1 MRRFYH
7 SGDNPRWLQ
16 NRAAASPE
24 LFPSF
29 HCFDFFFSPARHHE
43 IFWGGYLFFL
53 VATIQ
58 MFFIFWINLGP
69 HGTRVQASDVF
80 NSCVHLAE
88 RSRTTPALSVCF
100 SFGHITVDT
109 FAKKTPEE
117 IRGRQRR
124 ISALVPGLS
133 GDLLVNTVNTCK
145 QLESLN
151 TSRPLKIPPPKL
163 RDCNVQGAAA
173 SV

>member
-1 MRRFYH
+1 MEIILAGRKTELPCPRSLSPH
-7 SGDNPRWLQ
+7 S
-16 NRAAASPE
+16 RA
-24 LFPSF
+24 LI
-29 HCFDFFFSPARHHE
+29 FFFFPARHHE
-43 IFWGGYLFFL
+43 IIFFRFFWWPPSKCFLFSR
-53 VATIQ
+53 
-58 MFFIFWINLGP
+58 INPGP

-80 NSCVHLAE
+80 NSCVRLAE
-88 RSRTTPALSVCF
+88 RSRTSPALSVCF

-151 TSRPLKIPPPKL
+151 TSRPLKIQKKL
-163 RDCNVQGAAA
+163 RNCNAQGATA
-173 SV
+173 SVCV